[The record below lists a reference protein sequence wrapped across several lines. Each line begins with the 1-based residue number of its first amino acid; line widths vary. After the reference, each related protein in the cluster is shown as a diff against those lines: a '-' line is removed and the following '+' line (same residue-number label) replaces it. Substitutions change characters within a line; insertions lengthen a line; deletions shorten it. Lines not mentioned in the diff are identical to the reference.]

1 MQIRSEKIIPRK
13 VKAIAALITCRTSEE
28 AAAAAGISEA
38 TLWRWFQTEDFR
50 EAYKEVRLQA
60 VRQAIGQV
68 QSASAEAV
76 ETLRA
81 IMADTGATSSSRVS
95 AAKTV
100 LEMALKGVELEELE
114 TRIAAL
120 EEQLKS
126 KEMGKTDILK
136 GRSA

>member
-1 MQIRSEKIIPRK
+1 
-13 VKAIAALITCRTSEE
+13 
-28 AAAAAGISEA
+28 
-38 TLWRWFQTEDFR
+38 
-50 EAYKEVRLQA
+50 
-60 VRQAIGQV
+60 
-68 QSASAEAV
+68 
-76 ETLRA
+76 
-81 IMADTGATSSSRVS
+81 MADTGATSSSRVS